1 MIIWVSSIHKWL
13 VIVMY
18 NENVKKR
25 FLEEY
30 LHQKQDRR
38 CEWIFSK
45 LGDAYEKSHDKDL
58 AEMSFSEAKA
68 AIESTGIEENGT
80 IRTAISIVKAYTE
93 WCEKNE
99 IFHCVPGGFKKL
111 SAKDI
116 DLSESL
122 KKVLFKDDT
131 DLIESIKEVRTL
143 DDGYSEVAILA
154 LSWIG
159 LTREEISALRDN
171 DVDLE
176 NRIVY
181 GKSGEIIAM
190 GFSALICDVLHRY
203 VKCRVSSRGNGLT
216 EMEVVKD
223 LSVDSFLKKMCPRGS
238 KKFGTEYSNVQIA
251 SQVNKLAVKY
261 EDLGHP
267 RRHTITNVWRSG
279 RFHKLWEI
287 EQTGVDISARENR
300 SIVEEVFRNKKNYY
314 NAIRMYKWYRHAFYE

>member
-1 MIIWVSSIHKWL
+1 
-13 VIVMY
+13 MY
-18 NENVKKR
+18 NEDIKRR

-30 LHQKQDRR
+30 QHQKLDRR
-38 CEWIFSK
+38 SEWIFSK
-45 LGDAYEKSHDKDL
+45 LGDTYEKTHGKDL
-58 AEMSFSEAKA
+58 AEMSFNEAKA
-68 AIESTGIEENGT
+68 AIESTGIEENAT
-80 IRTAISIVKAYTE
+80 IRTAISVVKSYTE

-99 IFHCVPGGFKKL
+99 IFPCIPGGFKKL

-122 KKVLFKDDT
+122 KEVLFKDDI

-143 DDGYSEVAILA
+143 DDGYSDVAILA

-176 NRIVY
+176 SRIVY

-190 GFSALICDVLHRY
+190 GFSDLICDVLQRY

-216 EMEVVKD
+216 EMEVIKD
-223 LSVDSFLKKMCPRGS
+223 LSVNSFLKKMCPRGS

-261 EDLGHP
+261 EELGHP

-279 RFHKLWEI
+279 CFHKLWEI
-287 EQTGVDISARENR
+287 EQTGVDVSARENR
-300 SIVEEVFRNKKNYY
+300 PVVEQVFRNKKNYY
-314 NAIRMYKWYRHAFYE
+314 NALRMYGWYKQAFFTNS